1 MSIKTHKQ
9 DEIKIM
15 AGFFDGEGCIGAYT
29 DSKGIC
35 RLLIS
40 MAQIEWETL
49 ERFRRAVGGL
59 GAVYGPFDESK
70 QPARLKT
77 RALAKNPRPVRP
89 NYRYQAGSDDAIKV
103 FKLIRPYLGAFK
115 REDGDTAIAKFEAY
129 REKKRNEKLLRQSK
143 AA

>member
-15 AGFFDGEGCIGAYT
+15 AGFFDGEGCIGT
-29 DSKGIC
+29 HWKKGKYLKLEID
-35 RLLIS
+35 IG
-40 MAQIEWETL
+40 QTEWETL

-103 FKLIRPYLGAFK
+103 FKLIRPYLGSFK

-129 REKKRNEKLLRQSK
+129 REKKRNKKLLRQSK